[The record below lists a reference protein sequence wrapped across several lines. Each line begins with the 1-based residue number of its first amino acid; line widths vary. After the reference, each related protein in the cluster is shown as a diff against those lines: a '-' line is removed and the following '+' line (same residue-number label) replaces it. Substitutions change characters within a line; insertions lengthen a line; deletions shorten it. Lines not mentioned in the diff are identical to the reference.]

1 MSESPR
7 TMREREQAR
16 SPGLSTA
23 DRARYALARL
33 RCRVSRVG
41 AQMRR
46 LGRWLEED
54 LFPAAD
60 KVNEETLT
68 LIPGADG
75 SVAVEHPAREEAPSI
90 CDCHELAELLRH
102 VDVRTICVDTRLESN
117 QIEDV
122 LILLVALKRK
132 LASRDS
138 SPDRGSILTQLRSDE
153 GLHFNCMQVMLH
165 DGVLVVRYSYCVTR
179 LSLAVLWFE
188 RRHRRFADHRALFHA
203 APRYG
208 LLAVALTGAVLAGY
222 LLTWSVTFLVV
233 ATAVEAMILF
243 MAVYVFMRGM
253 GSIEY
258 DNEESAYRLAQA
270 HAKVT
275 QYAQRIGHDLDL
287 ARTVQRKLL
296 PDCQRMPLADRIEWA
311 SHFNPE
317 TEVGGDYFDAAA
329 LDEHRAAIV
338 FADVSGHGMSAALI
352 TVIVKMAFQSWL
364 ETGWSLMEYI
374 RCVNRDLCR
383 FTPDGS
389 FVVLIAAVYDG
400 ERRCLSYV
408 NAGHSPEPFFLPAD
422 SDKPVRSLTQLGSM
436 LLGVQADIEV
446 VEATQSL
453 APGDAVFLATDGL
466 TEARSVR
473 GELYGKDRLL
483 RQLADHRAQPLGPLV
498 SAVLED
504 MGRFAAGA
512 EQTDDRTV
520 LALRVRPVG
529 DLDSTVREGSGD
541 ER

>member
-1 MSESPR
+1 
-7 TMREREQAR
+7 
-16 SPGLSTA
+16 
-23 DRARYALARL
+23 
-33 RCRVSRVG
+33 
-41 AQMRR
+41 MRR
-46 LGRWLEED
+46 LGRWLEDD

-75 SVAVEHPAREEAPSI
+75 SVAVEHPAREEASSI
-90 CDCHELAELLRH
+90 CDCHELAEFLRH
-102 VDVRTICVDTRLESN
+102 VDVRAIRVDTRLESN

-296 PDCQRMPLADRIEWA
+296 PDRQRMPLADRIDWA